1 MIVVQCVFVYFCRVH
16 TQEDLQPLLNCFSD
30 ACRHFGLTIS
40 LAKTQ
45 VMGQDIK
52 EIPSL
57 FIHNYKLEVVHEF
70 VYLRSTITDNLS
82 IDSELNK
89 RIGKAAMTLS
99 RLTKRVWSNNK
110 LSDHT
115 KVNVYKACVISTL
128 LYGSESWTMHAHQEK
143 KLNVFHMC
151 CLRRILEITLQ
162 DKVKNYAVA
171 EKAVIPS
178 LHNHIKQRRMR
189 WLGHVTRMKDG
200 RLPKDLLYGN
210 LATGQRPTGRPQL
223 CFKDVCK

>member
-1 MIVVQCVFVYFCRVH
+1 MHEKYVRDLLFGDDAAITTH
-16 TQEDLQPLLNCFSD
+16 TQEDLQRLLDHFSD

-40 LAKTQ
+40 LAKIQ

-70 VYLRSTITDNLS
+70 VYLGSTITENLF

-99 RLTKRVWSNNK
+99 RLTNRVWSNNK
-110 LSDHT
+110 HSDHT

-128 LYGSESWTMHAHQEK
+128 LYGSESWTMHAHQEIR
-143 KLNVFHMC
+143 LNVFQMR
-151 CLRRILEITLQ
+151 CLRQFWESHGKT
-162 DKVKNYAVA
+162 K
-171 EKAVIPS
+171 
-178 LHNHIKQRRMR
+178 
-189 WLGHVTRMKDG
+189 
-200 RLPKDLLYGN
+200 
-210 LATGQRPTGRPQL
+210 
-223 CFKDVCK
+223 